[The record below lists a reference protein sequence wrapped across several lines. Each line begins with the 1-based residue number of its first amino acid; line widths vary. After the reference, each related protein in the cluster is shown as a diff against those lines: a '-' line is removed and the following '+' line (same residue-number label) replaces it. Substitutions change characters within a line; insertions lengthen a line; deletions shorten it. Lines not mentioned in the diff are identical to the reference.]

1 MLLIYEEK
9 ALPPWSGTIVELLKR
24 MMEAGD
30 YLQNAVENLIKRGLK
45 PTYTDVFAP
54 KCSVLGYQKEEG
66 WRKGTI
72 VKQYYR
78 EPQWPMDRWMPYQVR
93 LDGEDVEEN
102 YLFAPVDADVCIRAA
117 AE

>member
-1 MLLIYEEK
+1 MYKMVWQMDEYRLQESNGEIEPFRFDVG
-9 ALPPWSGTIVELLKR
+9 ARVE
-24 MMEAGD
+24 
-30 YLQNAVENLIKRGLK
+30 
-45 PTYTDVFAP
+45 
-54 KCSVLGYQKEEG
+54 CSMGVDE